1 MIKQPTIAQG
11 EGAQLAL
18 REMKLANALGKAQ
31 CGRKNEGLRK

>member
-1 MIKQPTIAQG
+1 MIKQCTIAQG

-31 CGRKNEGLRK
+31 CAPQK